1 MAITRR
7 QFACGVVASLF
18 SSDPLKAASEVLEKA
33 TSPGWFSAPDI
44 NAAVLD
50 VGYGKE
56 RYTKAYG
63 AAGAPERVF
72 IIASISKVMV
82 ATGAMVLKDRGR
94 LALQDRVVRFVPE
107 FRGEGRDQVTIQNLL
122 THTAGLPDNLPQIR
136 QMQARQAGL
145 DEIFAA
151 TCNVPL
157 LFKPGTAFSY
167 PQSASILSDIGLLY
181 AKMGDPSQSVHYTRL
196 ARAKSPLD
204 VQLMYSEGQVYAL
217 LGQPTKAITAYS
229 QAVAKGYKRE
239 EIWDDPENA
248 KTQSS
253 PSLRSWSRAVLQ
265 SDVFRSGRI
274 AAAILLSDG
283 HAISA

>member
-7 QFACGVVASLF
+7 QFAYGVLASMF
-18 SSDPLKAASEVLEKA
+18 SSDPLKAASEMLEKA
-33 TSPGWFSAPDI
+33 TSPGWFSSPDI

-63 AAGAPERVF
+63 AAGTPERVF
-72 IIASISKVMV
+72 IIASISKVIV

-145 DEIFAA
+145 EEIFAA

-167 PQSASILSDIGLLY
+167 SNLGVLVLKEIMERIGSVPLGQFCFQIPSGRPLSDC
-181 AKMGDPSQSVHYTRL
+181 T
-196 ARAKSPLD
+196 ARRAH
-204 VQLMYSEGQVYAL
+204 
-217 LGQPTKAITAYS
+217 LGITAFPARS
-229 QAVAKGYKRE
+229 LGP
-239 EIWDDPENA
+239 I
-248 KTQSS
+248 SS
-253 PSLRSWSRAVLQ
+253 AAFRWCCLRPSSSGIHGTVSWGRCRIWSRNCEDRCQVSNHDLRNMRQ
-265 SDVFRSGRI
+265 GI
-274 AAAILLSDG
+274 
-283 HAISA
+283 